1 MSGCVEHATLSWEA
15 LRDAKENHRAICFAW
30 LDLKNAFG
38 NIRHMLIQHCLR
50 LFHFPAHICK
60 LIFSYYE
67 MMTAKISLGKDM
79 SSAFQFAI
87 GVFQGCVLSPVL
99 FNICLQPL
107 LDMLHES
114 ASGKGWSYTFSQNA
128 QISRDVSAYAD
139 DLELCSWSP
148 PACQSLLNLTQDYL
162 SWSRSLIARPDKCF
176 ATAMRLTHTTA
187 HSKSHYGPFDPKLTI
202 AGEPI
207 QYLGDHDFK
216 YLGRQMN
223 TQLSENTCRNDIK
236 TILVA
241 LLKRLDDADLA
252 STAKLWLY
260 HHFCTTK
267 LSWFLL
273 INDLTLTFVQEL
285 QAIALKFLKS
295 WAGLPR
301 CANSAVLFVG
311 ERNRFGLCIRNLETL
326 WKQQQHIRLSLLHSS
341 TDHRC
346 KAVLEIICKRQGSW
360 TKKFAPAVLFQC
372 VQTVVESNTDPPSLI
387 QHTTAERKQQ
397 TKQQQPIRR
406 QGNSYIKDLDIGSQ
420 LDHLKSLQVQ
430 GRWLEWS
437 QQMRMDLNWNSLIY
451 NWSDAELRFA
461 LQAVTDTAPTP
472 TNLRRWG
479 CREVDPSCV
488 LCGRPC
494 TLRHLLNACSSALQ
508 QGRYTWR
515 HNSVLAII
523 RQRLLA
529 FWKADATQ
537 EAVKQTMQGR
547 TFIKFLPAGHSGTRA
562 SHQSC
567 RRPLSTQH
575 ILLQASDWDFRF
587 DLGSEALQF
596 PIEAAATSLRPD
608 IVIYSCTKKIV
619 VMLELTVPLEDR
631 SHLAHE
637 RKTSKYAS
645 LARTC
650 EENGF
655 TTHFFALEVGCLG
668 FCPHSFLTCLEAL
681 GLPKSLARK
690 IRTECARVALRCSYL
705 LYLRRGISNW
715 NQQEPPLV

>member
-1 MSGCVEHATLSWEA
+1 
-15 LRDAKENHRAICFAW
+15 
-30 LDLKNAFG
+30 
-38 NIRHMLIQHCLR
+38 
-50 LFHFPAHICK
+50 
-60 LIFSYYE
+60 
-67 MMTAKISLGKDM
+67 
-79 SSAFQFAI
+79 
-87 GVFQGCVLSPVL
+87 
-99 FNICLQPL
+99 
-107 LDMLHES
+107 MLHES

-148 PACQSLLNLTQDYL
+148 LACQSLLNLTQDYL
-162 SWSRSLIARPDKCF
+162 TWSRSLIARPDKCF

-187 HSKSHYGPFDPKLTI
+187 HSKGHYGPFDPKLTI

-236 TILVA
+236 TNLVA

-260 HHFCTTK
+260 HRFCTTK

-273 INDLTLTFVQEL
+273 MNDLTLTFVQEL

-301 CANSAVLFVG
+301 CTNSAVLFVG

-360 TKKFAPAVLFQC
+360 TKKFAPAVLFQG

-420 LDHLKSLQVQ
+420 LGHLKSLQVQ

-437 QQMRMDLNWNSLIY
+437 QQMRMDRNWNSLIY

-461 LQAVTDTAPTP
+461 LQAVTDTARP
-472 TNLRRWG
+472 RQIFAVRAVERWI
-479 CREVDPSCV
+479 
-488 LCGRPC
+488 L
-494 TLRHLLNACSSALQ
+494 
-508 QGRYTWR
+508 
-515 HNSVLAII
+515 
-523 RQRLLA
+523 
-529 FWKADATQ
+529 
-537 EAVKQTMQGR
+537 
-547 TFIKFLPAGHSGTRA
+547 RA
-562 SHQSC
+562 SSVADH
-567 RRPLSTQH
+567 
-575 ILLQASDWDFRF
+575 
-587 DLGSEALQF
+587 
-596 PIEAAATSLRPD
+596 
-608 IVIYSCTKKIV
+608 
-619 VMLELTVPLEDR
+619 
-631 SHLAHE
+631 AHCD
-637 RKTSKYAS
+637 
-645 LARTC
+645 TC
-650 EENGF
+650 
-655 TTHFFALEVGCLG
+655 
-668 FCPHSFLTCLEAL
+668 
-681 GLPKSLARK
+681 
-690 IRTECARVALRCSYL
+690 
-705 LYLRRGISNW
+705 
-715 NQQEPPLV
+715 

>member
-1 MSGCVEHATLSWEA
+1 
-15 LRDAKENHRAICFAW
+15 
-30 LDLKNAFG
+30 
-38 NIRHMLIQHCLR
+38 
-50 LFHFPAHICK
+50 
-60 LIFSYYE
+60 
-67 MMTAKISLGKDM
+67 
-79 SSAFQFAI
+79 
-87 GVFQGCVLSPVL
+87 
-99 FNICLQPL
+99 
-107 LDMLHES
+107 
-114 ASGKGWSYTFSQNA
+114 
-128 QISRDVSAYAD
+128 
-139 DLELCSWSP
+139 
-148 PACQSLLNLTQDYL
+148 
-162 SWSRSLIARPDKCF
+162 
-176 ATAMRLTHTTA
+176 
-187 HSKSHYGPFDPKLTI
+187 
-202 AGEPI
+202 
-207 QYLGDHDFK
+207 
-216 YLGRQMN
+216 
-223 TQLSENTCRNDIK
+223 
-236 TILVA
+236 
-241 LLKRLDDADLA
+241 
-252 STAKLWLY
+252 
-260 HHFCTTK
+260 
-267 LSWFLL
+267 
-273 INDLTLTFVQEL
+273 
-285 QAIALKFLKS
+285 
-295 WAGLPR
+295 
-301 CANSAVLFVG
+301 
-311 ERNRFGLCIRNLETL
+311 
-326 WKQQQHIRLSLLHSS
+326 
-341 TDHRC
+341 
-346 KAVLEIICKRQGSW
+346 
-360 TKKFAPAVLFQC
+360 
-372 VQTVVESNTDPPSLI
+372 
-387 QHTTAERKQQ
+387 
-397 TKQQQPIRR
+397 
-406 QGNSYIKDLDIGSQ
+406 
-420 LDHLKSLQVQ
+420 
-430 GRWLEWS
+430 
-437 QQMRMDLNWNSLIY
+437 MRMDLNWNSLIY

-575 ILLQASDWDFRF
+575 ILLQASYWDFRF

-655 TTHFFALEVGCLG
+655 TTHFFALEVGCLR

-690 IRTECARVALRCSYL
+690 FRTECARVALRCSYL

-715 NQQEPPLV
+715 NQQEPPLVWAREQHRADQSPLPPALHIATNMSFLPDQRPEIVTSSPRSSAVLPFFLSLSSPAASLHFLALALSWACKLFTTCIDCHFLGLGLVYKITDYNSNSSKLNWPEPSSKLAHAGPCCASGEMVLKQSDQKLWIFQLSWQNHQADPFRALLC